1 MNKYVNNALIIL
13 IFSALFALI
22 ATSSKRPDKLKATDK
37 LEQQL
42 QEDLFIQAL
51 SDSYREEP
59 QPTPKPIEN
68 PEEKLDEPNKKSSIP
83 EFKEPVL
90 NEPRRRFLFR
100 RGLPYELSDRNT
112 GCGLRHSSNVINAWD
127 Y

>member
-1 MNKYVNNALIIL
+1 MSKYANNALIIL

-22 ATSSKRPDKLKATDK
+22 ATKAKRSDGLKLEDK

-42 QEDLFIQAL
+42 QEELFIQSL
-51 SDSYREEP
+51 VDNYKEEP
-59 QPTPKPIEN
+59 QPTPKPIEK
-68 PEEKLDEPNKKSSIP
+68 PEEKLEEPDEKSSIP